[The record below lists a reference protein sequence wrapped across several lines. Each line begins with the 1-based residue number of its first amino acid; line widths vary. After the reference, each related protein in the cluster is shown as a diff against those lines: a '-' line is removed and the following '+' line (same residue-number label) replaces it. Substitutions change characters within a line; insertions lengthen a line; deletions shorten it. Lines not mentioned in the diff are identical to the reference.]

1 MNIFKKLKQRLFN
14 KEFEIINTRRNK
26 QSIVLRDEKVI
37 NPIALNDQ
45 KVSLNNENG
54 ITHKVVL
61 AINEKLAV
69 YGVGEVSSYDFNKKG
84 ELVMDLALY
93 ENKVR
98 INQVPENL

>member
-1 MNIFKKLKQRLFN
+1 MNIIKKIKQRFLN
-14 KEFEIINTRRNK
+14 KEFKIINYRKKK
-26 QSIVLRDEKVI
+26 QSIILRDNKAM
-37 NPIALNDQ
+37 NPNELKDDIVQLNG
-45 KVSLNNENG
+45 ENG

-61 AINEKLAV
+61 AINEKLSV

-98 INQVPENL
+98 INP